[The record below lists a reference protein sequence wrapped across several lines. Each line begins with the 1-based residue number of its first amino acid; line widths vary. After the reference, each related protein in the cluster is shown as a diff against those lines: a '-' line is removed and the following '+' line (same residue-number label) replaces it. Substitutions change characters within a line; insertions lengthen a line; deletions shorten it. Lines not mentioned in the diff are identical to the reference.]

1 MVALVQGA
9 ALEQPDGVMNV
20 TGIIA
25 HRFGAW
31 VGLSSECS

>member
-1 MVALVQGA
+1 MALVEGVALG
-9 ALEQPDGVMNV
+9 QPDGVMNV

-31 VGLSSECS
+31 VGFSSECA